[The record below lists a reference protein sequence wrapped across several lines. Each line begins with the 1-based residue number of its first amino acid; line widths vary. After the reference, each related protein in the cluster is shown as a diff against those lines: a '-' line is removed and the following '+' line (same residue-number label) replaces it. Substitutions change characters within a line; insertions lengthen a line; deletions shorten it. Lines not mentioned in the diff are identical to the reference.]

1 MVKHILSNG
10 SVLDDIT
17 GHVVKQE
24 EAQLVYEIIGRIN
37 KEREVKE
44 DGSQV

>member
-1 MVKHILSNG
+1 MVKHILSDG
-10 SVLDDIT
+10 TVLDDIT

-24 EAQLVYEIIGRIN
+24 EAQMVYEIIGRMS